1 MKNRKIKKIHKEI
14 NVWKRKNALIE
25 NNKLFEDLDT
35 GDDSKELYNL
45 FKDFQ
50 NLKMTF
56 IASIFSQYDA
66 MFRIKLN
73 KPKKIL
79 SKLSGKN
86 FDDYFYYFLIFNY
99 ENVAVNEQIFKI
111 HDYSFI
117 YKNRFFLKNQQSK

>member
-1 MKNRKIKKIHKEI
+1 M
-14 NVWKRKNALIE
+14 
-25 NNKLFEDLDT
+25 DT